1 MLHHSSKALESIR
14 ELNRPSSRKSLL
26 GMVLVLIVVLRK
38 VGRMLNGTLSV
49 PLNIKDLGG
58 GI

>member
-1 MLHHSSKALESIR
+1 MLHHSSKALEGIR

-26 GMVLVLIVVLRK
+26 GMVLVLIVVLKK
-38 VGRMLNGTLSV
+38 VGRVLNGTLSV